1 VPHSPHQ
8 LLQTK
13 QGHKKRANKR
23 HKILDQNNARR
34 INPPHLPLLSQ
45 IPPSEVQRRFH
56 LVRL

>member
-1 VPHSPHQ
+1 MNNLFFVPHSSHQ

-23 HKILDQNNARR
+23 HKILDQNIARR

-45 IPPSEVQRRFH
+45 ADPSE
-56 LVRL
+56 